1 MHEEL
6 IEKKIRSII
15 DSGKGKNITHEG
27 KKVYFSKKKI
37 DEIRLRESQHEGG
50 VLPLLALLPLIFGGL
65 TAAGSTAAGIA
76 TAVKSAKEA
85 KYIDEQREK
94 LAASTALASTTTQ
107 EGKGMY
113 LNPYQSKTEP
123 ESGNENGNENGNG
136 IFLEPYQGN
145 GIFLEP
151 YQGKG
156 VKDFLKSIYKTNKS
170 KEVYKSCKP
179 ILKKFG
185 KGINIEISGDGI
197 YLSPSE

>member
-6 IEKKIRSII
+6 IEKKIRNII
-15 DSGKGKNITHEG
+15 DSGKGKSLTHEG

-37 DEIRLRESQHEGG
+37 DEIKLRESHQGG
-50 VLPLLALLPLIFGGL
+50 VLPLLAE
-65 TAAGSTAAGIA
+65 STAAGIA

-94 LAASTALASTTTQ
+94 LAASTTTQ

-123 ESGNENGNENGNG
+123 ESGNENENGNG
-136 IFLEPYQGN
+136 IFLEPYQA
-145 GIFLEP
+145 
-151 YQGKG
+151 KG